1 MFFQSPF
8 ARMERPSLSS
18 ESVKSAIV
26 NCICPGCG
34 GPLSL
39 RTQQFRCQGR
49 CGTDWRPVW
58 MRMRQCEP
66 LVQALN
72 IQCKESR
79 LERQPRQDGD

>member
-1 MFFQSPF
+1 MFIQNPI
-8 ARMERPSLSS
+8 ARMESPGLSR

-26 NCICPGCG
+26 NCICPECG

-39 RTQQFRCQGR
+39 RTQQFRCRGR

-66 LVQALN
+66 MGQSLN
-72 IQCKESR
+72 SQPKESR
-79 LERQPRQDGD
+79 HERQPHQYRE